1 MEKTVVELFSG
12 VGGFRV
18 GLNDV
23 KLVNNKVKEKP
34 IFDFVW
40 ANQWEPSTKTQH
52 AFECYIT
59 RFGNTFHHSNE
70 DISKV
75 NKELIPDHTLL
86 VGGFPCQDYS
96 VARSLSKEQGIQGK
110 KGVLW
115 WEIHEIL
122 KYKRPPFVLLE
133 NVDRLLKSPSKQRGR
148 DFGVMLRSMNDLGY
162 GVEWRVINA
171 ADYGFAQ
178 RRRRVFIFGFHKS
191 TNFYLSLSKQ
201 SHNTILE
208 ESGLFSSTFKVTG
221 SSKSSS
227 VSITKKEFSD
237 LADLSDNFKFDFY
250 NSGIALKHKITTSNL
265 IPLTIK
271 PTPLSKIV
279 LKQPVDSKYYLDKDL
294 AKFEYLKGSKKIPRS
309 KNGNDYV
316 YSEGAI
322 PFPDPLSKPARTML
336 TSEGTTN
343 RSTHIIED
351 PTNGKYRKLTPVET
365 ERLNGFPDNWTN
377 TGMNDSRRYFM
388 MGNALVTGVLSKL
401 GKSITQIFEFEEN
414 L

>member
-1 MEKTVVELFSG
+1 MDKTVVELFAG

-18 GLNDV
+18 GLNNV
-23 KLVNNKVKEKP
+23 KLVKGKVKETP
-34 IFDFVW
+34 SFDFVW
-40 ANQWEPSTKTQH
+40 ANQWEPSTKSQH
-52 AFECYIT
+52 AFDCYIS
-59 RFGNTFHHSNE
+59 RFGNTIHHSNE

-75 NKELIPDHTLL
+75 NKKLIPDHTLL

-115 WEIHEIL
+115 WEIHDIINV
-122 KYKRPPFVLLE
+122 KRPPFILLE
-133 NVDRLLKSPSKQRGR
+133 NVDRLIKSPSKQRGR
-148 DFGVMLRSMNDLGY
+148 DFGVMLRSLNDLGY

-178 RRRRVFIFGFHKS
+178 RRRRVFIFAFHKS
-191 TNFYLSLSKQ
+191 TKFYRDLSKQ

-208 ESGLFSSTFKVTG
+208 ESGLFSRSFKVTG
-221 SSKSSS
+221 SIKSSS
-227 VSITKKEFSD
+227 LSISKKEFSD
-237 LADLSDNFKFDFY
+237 LVDVSDNFNFDFY
-250 NSGIALKHKITTSNL
+250 NSGIAIKHNITTSNL
-265 IPLTIK
+265 IPLIK
-271 PTPLSKIV
+271 KPIPLSKIV

-294 AKFEYLKGSKKIPRS
+294 VKFEYLKGSKKIPRS

-322 PFPDPLSKPARTML
+322 PFPDPLTKPARTML

-351 PTNGKYRKLTPVET
+351 PINGKYRKLTPIEA
-365 ERLNGFPDNWTN
+365 ERLNGFPDNWTD

-388 MGNALVTGVLSKL
+388 MGNALVTGILSVISNEL
-401 GKSITQIFEFEEN
+401 INIFVNEKQ
-414 L
+414 